1 MEFLIEFKDQI
12 LKFLNFMLPIA
23 TIAFMSLGFVSI
35 VGKLWEAVKTD
46 HSKNILAS
54 FCLLVLSF
62 IYQRSIII
70 TYDLIWN
77 TLELLTMA
85 SIFYIGICW
94 RFYSRLDVLLDK
106 KIGKDNF
113 KPTIKKKKKS
123 KN

>member
-23 TIAFMSLGFVSI
+23 TISFMSLGFVSI
-35 VGKLWEAVKTD
+35 AGKLWEVIKTD
-46 HSKNILAS
+46 HAKNILAS

-62 IYQRSIII
+62 IYQRSIVI
-70 TYDLIWN
+70 TYDLIWD
-77 TLELLTMA
+77 TLELLTLS
-85 SIFYIGICW
+85 SIFYIGVCW
-94 RFYSRLDVLLDK
+94 RFYSRLDALMDR

-113 KPTIKKKKKS
+113 KPTKKKKKS